1 MHYDVCIVSAEADFC
16 RLLCYELED
25 RGLRVA
31 CVDSQQAAAEVSAD
45 SYLVDADR
53 FSFVPG
59 AGRVICYG
67 RTLPDAP
74 PPHEQWHRPFSLS
87 LLGSLLHGGAQRGL
101 VLQSGEQA
109 VLLDGERIALTDREY
124 ACLQCLL
131 AADGAPVSREEL
143 HRVVWQGEQDIGV
156 VTVYLHYLRKK
167 LERHGKRLIYAIRG
181 RGYALRQ
188 GDEP

>member
-1 MHYDVCIVSAEADFC
+1 M
-16 RLLCYELED
+16 
-25 RGLRVA
+25 
-31 CVDSQQAAAEVSAD
+31 
-45 SYLVDADR
+45 
-53 FSFVPG
+53 
-59 AGRVICYG
+59 
-67 RTLPDAP
+67 
-74 PPHEQWHRPFSLS
+74 
-87 LLGSLLHGGAQRGL
+87 
-101 VLQSGEQA
+101 
-109 VLLDGERIALTDREY
+109 LLDGERIALTDREY